1 MENRLT
7 ASQSLIVNQLQ
18 EIKHTENEVTAKI
31 CVFHSV
37 LENKDSPEKML
48 KLQCLHRICNSC
60 VKKYVTQQYKAAK
73 EEAVFECVRCHR
85 EMNTQNVPTS
95 KFIS

>member
-1 MENRLT
+1 MEQRLT
-7 ASQSLIVNQLQ
+7 TSQSLIVNRLH
-18 EIKHTENEVTAKI
+18 EIKYTENEVTAKI

-60 VKKYVTQQYKAAK
+60 LKKFVTQ
-73 EEAVFECVRCHR
+73 
-85 EMNTQNVPTS
+85 
-95 KFIS
+95 